1 MSDDMATTIE
11 RETAQRSAR
20 RSPVS
25 PEQPADPAKPSGR
38 KRTVFIIV
46 GVVLLGLVAVGAR
59 RWIYSLRHVSTDNA
73 QVDGHIVPILPKVGG
88 YVLEVRTDENRPA
101 KAGDTLVVLDDRD
114 YKARLAQAE
123 ADLAVALAG
132 VSNRE
137 RVGQAEAQVAQAQAN
152 AEKAHADL
160 ERIKPLAEKDIV
172 PKQALDAAEAAARAA
187 DAALAAAQAALL
199 GADAR
204 VGAARAARDQAA
216 LNLSYTRITAPA
228 EGVVSKKSVEV
239 GQLVQPGQPLMS
251 LVPLGDV
258 WVTANLKETQTAD
271 VSPGDPADFT
281 VDAYPGRHFSGHV
294 ESLSPATGAKF
305 SLLPPD
311 NATGNFTKVVQRIPV
326 RIRLDGKNDA
336 AHPLRPGMSVNVT
349 ITTSRI
355 RTGIRCTTFVKFPV
369 ALSGGSSE
377 NFAPVAGERLS
388 TCPLKCR
395 PGYAST
401 VKSAGSP
408 GLTSAVCVSFR
419 FAVTHTSP
427 SGTRLMSG

>member
-20 RSPVS
+20 PSPVS
-25 PEQPADPAKPSGR
+25 PDEPAPAKPGGGR
-38 KRTVFIIV
+38 RTAFIIM

-59 RWIYSLRHVSTDNA
+59 RWVYGLSHVSTDNA

-88 YVLEVRTDENRPA
+88 YVLDVRTDENRPV

-132 VSNRE
+132 VSSRG
-137 RVGQAEAQVAQAQAN
+137 RVGEAEAQLAGPKAT
-152 AEKAHADL
+152 AERAHADL

-172 PKQALDAAEAAARAA
+172 PQQALDAAEAAARAA

-216 LNLSYTRITAPA
+216 LNLSYTRISAPA
-228 EGVVSKKSVEV
+228 EGVVSKKTVEV

-258 WVTANLKETQTAD
+258 WVTANLKETQTPD

-349 ITTSRI
+349 ITT
-355 RTGIRCTTFVKFPV
+355 K
-369 ALSGGSSE
+369 
-377 NFAPVAGERLS
+377 
-388 TCPLKCR
+388 
-395 PGYAST
+395 
-401 VKSAGSP
+401 
-408 GLTSAVCVSFR
+408 
-419 FAVTHTSP
+419 
-427 SGTRLMSG
+427 